1 MIVEPEPY
9 AAVQASPAVS
19 VNPNLGHERLLGI
32 SDVSQMTGLSRSLPS
47 KFMKESGR
55 AIASH
60 RRVYILE
67 SSLFAYLHELEVSKP
82 HAASEVH
89 ERWLG

>member
-19 VNPNLGHERLLGI
+19 SDSNLGHERLLSI
-32 SDVSQMTGLSRSLPS
+32 SDVSKMTGLSPVTAS

-55 AIASH
+55 AIALH

-67 SSLFAYLHELEVSKP
+67 SSLFTYLHELEVSKP
-82 HAASEVH
+82 C
-89 ERWLG
+89 R